1 MGRAELETIFI
12 DNFSEFAVEGWTIM
26 GQELEGEVEL
36 LTLLMEEMLL
46 HFMLM
51 EKMQEKEKIWWL
63 CRESEEFVE
72 RYFLVREVMG
82 PNREEEVWSLKGALI
97 VHWWEQERRQ
107 ENESEAS
114 GWANVIVGAFG
125 SFFSEK

>member
-51 EKMQEKEKIWWL
+51 EKMQEKEKI
-63 CRESEEFVE
+63 
-72 RYFLVREVMG
+72 
-82 PNREEEVWSLKGALI
+82 
-97 VHWWEQERRQ
+97 
-107 ENESEAS
+107 
-114 GWANVIVGAFG
+114 
-125 SFFSEK
+125 